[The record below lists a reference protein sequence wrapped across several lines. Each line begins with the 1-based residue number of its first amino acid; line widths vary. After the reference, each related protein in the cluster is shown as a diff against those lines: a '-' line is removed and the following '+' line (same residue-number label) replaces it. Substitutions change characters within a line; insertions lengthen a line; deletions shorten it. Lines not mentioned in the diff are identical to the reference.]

1 MMMYPCLGSCVSKAQ
16 VQLVQVETST
26 LSASM
31 LPLGQVR
38 GVALRLQSENSTHS
52 NNSYKRN
59 RRMEKCKCIKW
70 EDAFCYHVMQEA
82 QKTVDFIVQ
91 SLEIQWRNGSHWAD
105 LLFIWLSNP
114 VVSDEFRNSW
124 IDLVGLA
131 ALGMSLDSGS
141 NIDYEWKHSQPKLAH
156 SSSALLCWTLVQTLW
171 HPTLVLRHRWYDYL
185 WLSTFLWEF
194 SRENLGTLHAWHLR
208 GIAR

>member
-1 MMMYPCLGSCVSKAQ
+1 MVSISAFEKCPNHLFTQRGPMLQIPVPRMMMYPCLGSCVNKAQ

-52 NNSYKRN
+52 NNSYKRD
-59 RRMEKCKCIKW
+59 RRMEKRKCIKL

-91 SLEIQWRNGSHWAD
+91 SLEIQWRNGSHW
-105 LLFIWLSNP
+105 LICFSFGFQILSFLTNSGILELNWLDWQP
-114 VVSDEFRNSW
+114 
-124 IDLVGLA
+124 LVWA
-131 ALGMSLDSGS
+131 
-141 NIDYEWKHSQPKLAH
+141 
-156 SSSALLCWTLVQTLW
+156 
-171 HPTLVLRHRWYDYL
+171 
-185 WLSTFLWEF
+185 
-194 SRENLGTLHAWHLR
+194 
-208 GIAR
+208 